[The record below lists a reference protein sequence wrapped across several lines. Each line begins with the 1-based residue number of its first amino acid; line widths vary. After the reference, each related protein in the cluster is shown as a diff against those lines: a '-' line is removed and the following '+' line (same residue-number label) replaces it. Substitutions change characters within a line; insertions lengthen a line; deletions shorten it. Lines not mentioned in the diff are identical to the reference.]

1 MSIQVISRDAAVAS
15 LKDNGTVAIPLSEPA
30 CKLRGLDVAI
40 AGRPEVDTG
49 FWECAE
55 GQFRR
60 AVDTGEV
67 MYILEGSGS
76 FMPDSDEEPTIEF
89 KAGDTLFF
97 PPFTRGVWDIREKVR
112 KLYVMV

>member
-1 MSIQVISRDAAVAS
+1 MSIQVISNDRALAS
-15 LKDNGTVAIPLSEPA
+15 LVSSGTVAIPLSEPA
-30 CKLRGLDVAI
+30 CQLRTLDVAI
-40 AGRPEVDTG
+40 TDRPAVSTG
-49 FWECAE
+49 FWECSE

-60 AVDTGEV
+60 PVDTGEV
-67 MYILEGSGS
+67 MYIFEGSGS
-76 FMPDSDEEPTIEF
+76 FMPDSDDEPTIEF